1 MNTEVLFQIAAIGI
15 IVALLNQLLNKSE
28 RSEQALMVTIAGL
41 IIVILLIL
49 GQVRT
54 LFDTMKN
61 LFTYT
66 GR

>member
-49 GQVRT
+49 GQVRN